1 MLKYTSC
8 FLFFLCVILI
18 PTEAF
23 SYNAYSS
30 NIDFLNSIFAS
41 EANVGNGRSVYL
53 KNSLFERDTIS
64 IDSVKNK
71 KENLLE
77 AAIDYSCDDTITFS
91 LLKQKVFLRNN
102 AFVKYGSIELKA
114 HYIEL
119 DLLKKEAYAYG
130 IADSTGNMIN
140 TPEFKDG
147 AEEFSSK
154 EMRYNFKSGKGLV
167 KEVITEQEGGYIHSE
182 LTKRIDDKIFY
193 LKDGKYTTC
202 DHEHPHFYIKLSKA
216 KMIKDDK
223 IISGPLHIVLEDVPL
238 PIGLPF
244 GFFPFSSSY
253 SSGIVLP
260 SYGDEQ
266 QRGFNLRG
274 GGYYFAF
281 NEYLD
286 LKLTGDIFTNG
297 SWGTYIES
305 NYKSRYKFSGSL
317 SVDYHANKYGD
328 KGLPDYTESKDFGI
342 RWTHRQDAKAN
353 PYRTFSASV
362 NFSTTQNDRNN
373 SRNMRDIV
381 NNTKQSSI
389 SYSKRWPGSPFSL
402 SSTLRHSQNSR
413 DSTISLSLPD
423 VSFSMTQIYPFRAKG
438 KSSNLKWWD
447 KIGVSYSSS
456 LKNSIKI
463 KEDKLFKSS
472 LVKDWQNG
480 FQHRIPVT
488 TSFKIT
494 RDITLS
500 PSLNYKG
507 MLYGHSIRKR
517 WDPSVGDTG
526 GVIADTI
533 RKLHYAHNYSTGLS
547 LGFNPKVY
555 GMFTF
560 SEKSKLMA
568 IRHVMSPSVSFSYTP
583 EIGVDRSKYYKSYFD
598 ANSGR
603 EVEYS
608 IFEGSVYGT
617 PLGAQEA
624 GSINLSLDNNLE
636 AKIKTSNDTTGN
648 ESVKKLKLLES
659 LRFSTSYNV
668 FKDSLNWSNLAITG
682 STRMFNDKLNVNFS
696 SSINP
701 YDLNDKNQMINS
713 IRPRL
718 TNASITTGFSLSS
731 KDFQS
736 DATEDSDDDINKN
749 ARYVDF
755 DIPWSLSVD
764 YSWRYSKN
772 TTKVNIN
779 QNVSMRGNFSL
790 TPKWK
795 FNLSTSYDIK
805 NKDITATS
813 LGITRDLHCW
823 QMSINTIPFGKYQS
837 YNITINVKS
846 SILQDLKYE
855 KRDSWQDNYY
865 R

>member
-1 MLKYTSC
+1 MPLE
-8 FLFFLCVILI
+8 V
-18 PTEAF
+18 F
-23 SYNAYSS
+23 SH
-30 NIDFLNSIFAS
+30 
-41 EANVGNGRSVYL
+41 NVNLRL
-53 KNSLFERDTIS
+53 L
-64 IDSVKNK
+64 
-71 KENLLE
+71 NLLE
-77 AAIDYSCDDTITFS
+77 RNIYENEMIKNISLKDSIQQQDTIVVDSLNLKPKSLLDEAIKYSSDDTIIFS
-91 LLKQKVFLRNN
+91 LTGQKVFLRNN

-119 DLLKKEAYAYG
+119 DLVKKEAYAYG
-130 IADSTGNMIN
+130 IADSTGTMIN
-140 TPEFKDG
+140 TPEFKD
-147 AEEFSSK
+147 ANEEFSSK

-167 KEVITEQEGGYIHSE
+167 TEVITEQEGGYIHSE
-182 LTKRIDDKIFY
+182 LTKRIDDKTFY
-193 LKDGKYTTC
+193 LRDGKYTTC
-202 DHEHPHFYIKLSKA
+202 DHENPHFYIKLSKA

-223 IISGPLHIVLEDVPL
+223 IIAGPLHIVLEDVPL

-244 GFFPFSSSY
+244 GFFPFSNSY

-281 NEYLD
+281 NDYFD
-286 LKLTGDIFTNG
+286 LKLTGDVFTNG

-317 SVDYHANKYGD
+317 NIDYHSNKYGD
-328 KGLPDYTESKDFGI
+328 KGLPDYVESKDFGI
-342 RWTHRQDAKAN
+342 RWSHRQDPKAN
-353 PYRTFSASV
+353 PYRTFSAQV

-373 SRNMRDIV
+373 ARSMNDIV

-423 VSFSMTQIYPFRAKG
+423 VSFSMTQIYPFREKG
-438 KSSNLKWWD
+438 KSANLKWWD

-456 LKNSIKI
+456 LKNSIKT

-488 TSFKIT
+488 TSFKIAK
-494 RDITLS
+494 DITLS
-500 PSLNYKG
+500 PSLNYQG
-507 MLYGHSIRKR
+507 MLYGHSVRKR
-517 WDPSVGDTG
+517 WDPSLGDNG

-533 RKLHYAHNYSTGLS
+533 RKLQYAHNYSTGLS

-560 SEKSKLMA
+560 KEDSKLMA

-583 EIGVDRSKYYKSYFD
+583 EIGVDRSTYYRTYFD
-598 ANSGR
+598 PNQGR
-603 EVEYS
+603 DVEYS
-608 IFEGSVYGT
+608 IFDGSVYGT
-617 PLGAQEA
+617 PTGALEA
-624 GSINLSLDNNLE
+624 GSINFGLDNNLE
-636 AKIKTSNDTTGN
+636 AKIRTSNDTTAT
-648 ESVKKLKLLES
+648 ESIKKLKILES
-659 LRFSTSYNV
+659 LRFATSYNV
-668 FKDSLNWSNLAITG
+668 FKDSLNWSNLSVTG
-682 STRMFNDKLNVNFS
+682 STRLFKEKLTINFG

-701 YDLNDKNQMINS
+701 YALNENNQIIDKIK
-713 IRPRL
+713 PRL
-718 TNASITTGFSLSS
+718 TSANLTARFSLSS

-736 DATEDSDDDINKN
+736 KAEGDDGDDDSQKYTKYI
-749 ARYVDF
+749 DF

-764 YSWRYSKN
+764 YSWRYSKS
-772 TTKVNIN
+772 TTKININ
-779 QNVSMRGNFSL
+779 QNVSLRGNFSL

-795 FNLSTSYDIK
+795 FNFSTSYDIK
-805 NKDITATS
+805 NKDITATQ

-823 QMSINTIPFGKYQS
+823 QMSISTIPFGKFQS

-865 R
+865 K